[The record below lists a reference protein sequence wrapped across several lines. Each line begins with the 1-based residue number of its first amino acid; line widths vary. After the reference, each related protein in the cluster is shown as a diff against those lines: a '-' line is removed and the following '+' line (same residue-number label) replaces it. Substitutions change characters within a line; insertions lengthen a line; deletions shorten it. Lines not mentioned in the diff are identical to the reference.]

1 MFSRVQLFATPW
13 TVAHQAPLSMG
24 SSRQEC
30 WSGLLSPPQGIF
42 PTQGLKLLPLVSF
55 SSCTAGG
62 FLSTDPPGK
71 SPCEAQ
77 KLSVLMTS
85 GLSLC
90 SSLFVPLVSYLRIL
104 SQIQSHELYPY
115 FLLRVLQF
123 FNPFFINLCVWHKV
137 RAQLH
142 SFVGGYP
149 VASAPFVEKNYCMIS
164 APLSKI
170 SQPYMD
176 VFISGLSS
184 LLHWSVYLESHLPFL
199 PICSW

>member
-1 MFSRVQLFATPW
+1 
-13 TVAHQAPLSMG
+13 MG

-71 SPCEAQ
+71 SPWEAQ
-77 KLSVLMTS
+77 KLSVLMMS

-90 SSLFVPLVSYLRIL
+90 SLLFVPLVSYLRIL
-104 SQIQSHELYPY
+104 SQIQGHELYPY

-123 FNPFFINLCVWHKV
+123 FNPFCVNLCV
-137 RAQLH
+137 
-142 SFVGGYP
+142 
-149 VASAPFVEKNYCMIS
+149 
-164 APLSKI
+164 
-170 SQPYMD
+170 
-176 VFISGLSS
+176 
-184 LLHWSVYLESHLPFL
+184 
-199 PICSW
+199 